1 MNELIRIAMR
11 HEKTLTRWSMQ
22 LCKDWAKQR
31 KINKWLTRG
40 FIASMMA
47 FVYEDWNLYKTD
59 MKVKELEKKVNDIS
73 NNDEKCDIPDKE

>member
-11 HEKTLTRWSMQ
+11 HERVIARWSVQ

-31 KINKWLTRG
+31 KTNKRLTHG
-40 FIASMMA
+40 LLALAAA

-59 MKVKELEKKVNDIS
+59 QKIKELETKIQKVNDIS
-73 NNDEKCDIPDKE
+73 DANKDEE